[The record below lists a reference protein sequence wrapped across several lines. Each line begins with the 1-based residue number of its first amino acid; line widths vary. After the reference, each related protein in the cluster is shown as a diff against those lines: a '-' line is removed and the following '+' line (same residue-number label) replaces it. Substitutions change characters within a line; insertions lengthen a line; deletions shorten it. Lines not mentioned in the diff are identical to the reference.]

1 MSSNFAQCYNRG
13 CMKICRLALLVLVF
27 ASSGS
32 LAQTPPQTAQ
42 TQPTQ
47 KAADSER
54 QTIRVNATLV
64 NTVFTVADRNGKGKF
79 ITNLK
84 QEDFKIFEDDKLQ
97 TISNFSTETNLPLSI
112 ALLVDTSGS
121 IRDKLTLEQEA
132 AIDFFYN
139 NLHRGKDKGMVISF
153 DSGVD
158 VQQEFTDDAEVLA
171 NSLRKIRAGGGT
183 SLYDA
188 VYLAINERLS
198 KEPDDRRKVIILI
211 SDGDD
216 NSSRVSLT
224 ETLEMAQRHN
234 VIIYCI
240 STNQTAYF
248 GSKEQDRGDKTL
260 KKLADET
267 GGRASFPLKLSDVG
281 NDFRDIG
288 QELRSQYTVGYRPQ
302 RPDDGTF
309 RKIRIDVVAN
319 RNYRARHRTGY
330 YSPKATA
337 SQN

>member
-1 MSSNFAQCYNRG
+1 
-13 CMKICRLALLVLVF
+13 MKTCRIVLLAVF
-27 ASSGS
+27 LTTVSV
-32 LAQTPPQTAQ
+32 AQTPSPSPQS
-42 TQPTQ
+42 Q
-47 KAADSER
+47 KPPQKPAETEQ

-64 NTVFTVADRNGKGKF
+64 NTVFTVADKNGRGKF

-84 QEDFKIFEDDKLQ
+84 QDDFKIYEDDKVQ
-97 TISNFSTETNLPLSI
+97 GITNFSTETNLPLSI

-158 VQQEFTDDAEVLA
+158 VQQEFTDDSELLA
-171 NSLRKIRAGGGT
+171 NSIRKIRAGGGT

-188 VYLAINERLS
+188 VYLAINERLA

-224 ETLEMAQRHN
+224 ETLEVAQRHN
-234 VIIYCI
+234 VIVYCI

-267 GGRASFPLKLSDVG
+267 GGRASFPLKLADVG

-288 QELRSQYTVGYRPQ
+288 QELRSQYTIGYRPQ

-309 RKIRIDVVAN
+309 RKIRIDVVSN
-319 RNYRARHRTGY
+319 KNYKTRHRTGY
-330 YSPKATA
+330 YAPKTTA
-337 SQN
+337 SRN